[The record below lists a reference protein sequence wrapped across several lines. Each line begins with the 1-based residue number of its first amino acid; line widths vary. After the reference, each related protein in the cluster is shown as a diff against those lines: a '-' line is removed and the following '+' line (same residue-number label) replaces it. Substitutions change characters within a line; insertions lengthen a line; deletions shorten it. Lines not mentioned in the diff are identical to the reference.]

1 MGRLD
6 GKVAIVTGGASGI
19 GRGAVVAF
27 VEEGARVYVADLDA
41 AGIGGLVSELGHNYV
56 DGTATDTTDEA
67 AVQKM
72 VDGCVRRFGRLDVA
86 LNNVGIGGFSP
97 IQDYPAEDFRRVVD
111 VCLAGTFLCI
121 KHESRHLIDAG
132 HGGSIINIAS
142 LNATQPTEGFA
153 AYCSAKAGVAM
164 LTEVAALEL
173 GRRGIRVNAI
183 GPGTHRDP
191 GDRNPALGP
200 RPRAGVHR
208 RGAHGPRRAAG
219 RCRPPRRLPG
229 VGRIVAH
236 DRPDPLPRRRRQ
248 PAQVPAALR
257 LLRRWRRI
265 AGRGV
270 P

>member
-19 GRGAVVAF
+19 GRQAVVTF

-41 AGIGGLVSELGHNYV
+41 AGIGKLVSELGHNYV
-56 DGTATDTTDEA
+56 DGAATDITDEA

-72 VDGCVRRFGRLDVA
+72 IDGCVRRFGRLDVA
-86 LNNVGIGGFSP
+86 LNNAGFGGFSP
-97 IQDYPAEDFRRVVD
+97 IQDYPAEDFRQVVD

-183 GPGTHRDP
+183 GPGLIETPATETLRSVP
-191 GDRNPALGP
+191 GLEQAFIDEAPIG
-200 RPRAGVHR
+200 RAGQPDDVAQLAVYLASDESSLMTGQTLYLDG
-208 RGAHGPRRAAG
+208 GASLRKY
-219 RCRPPRRLPG
+219 PPLFDYFG
-229 VGRIVAH
+229 TG
-236 DRPDPLPRRRRQ
+236 DE
-248 PAQVPAALR
+248 
-257 LLRRWRRI
+257 
-265 AGRGV
+265 
-270 P
+270 